1 MRYLSTYK
9 LFLEEVE
16 AQTEESETSGSDEK
30 FPDFGESTAVD
41 WGDNLDEK
49 SSEKQKESENKPETS
64 SGESSSN
71 TTEGENKPGE
81 ENNKPGEDNKNTE
94 NTTSTLSETIKLITQ
109 KITNAYDDTKP
120 EYFFRPYAVSWWR
133 SAVTAGLVR
142 DDEEKAVKSFFGE
155 KIQDQNSWWWGNVTS
170 ELSKHISFTKDG
182 KKISLIEALKSGQD
196 LNTIKNSVLNGM
208 KNEKDKQIV
217 GAGFQLLEDE
227 VYGDL
232 REKTLDKDNSF
243 FWDCGIEDGD
253 TYEIHVDPDFS
264 VGEVPTNLTISTT
277 REEWRQNM
285 DKVKNK
291 IAKSVKGDVFPI
303 IKTVTQIIAG
313 GFDPSSEQIWKPFKK
328 WYNDDESDAVAWFE
342 RDVKG
347 KIISN
352 ILDPL
357 KSKIEKEFKY
367 EDQKEKEHYLNEI
380 DRIKNELLPQV
391 VKGMWGNQLRDT
403 VEFTSYSFDRKNS
416 VYVEIDTDI

>member
-16 AQTEESETSGSDEK
+16 AQTEESETSDSDEK
-30 FPDFGESTAVD
+30 FPDFGENAQVD
-41 WGDNLDEK
+41 WGDNSDEE
-49 SSEKQKESENKPETS
+49 SSEKQKESENKPENS

-81 ENNKPGEDNKNTE
+81 ENKNTE
-94 NTTSTLSETIKLITQ
+94 NTTSTLSETIKSITQ
-109 KITNAYDDTKP
+109 KITVAYDDSNTA
-120 EYFFRPYAVSWWR
+120 YFFRPYAVSWWR
-133 SAVTAGLVR
+133 SAFAGKS
-142 DDEEKAVKSFFGE
+142 DDQEKAVKSFFG
-155 KIQDQNSWWWGNVTS
+155 KDIQDQNSWWWGNVTS

-217 GAGFQLLEDE
+217 GAGFQLLGDE

-232 REKTLDKDNSF
+232 REKTLDKDNRF
-243 FWDCGIEDGD
+243 FWDCFIEDGD
-253 TYEIHVDPDFS
+253 TYEIFVDPDFS
-264 VGEVPTNLTISTT
+264 VGEVPQKQMISETSA
-277 REEWRQNM
+277 EWR
-285 DKVKNK
+285 DKINNVKNS

-303 IKTVTQIIAG
+303 IKTVTQIISG
-313 GFDPSSEQIWKPFKK
+313 GFDSTSEGIWKPFKK

-342 RDVKG
+342 RSVKNP
-347 KIISN
+347 IISG

>member
-16 AQTEESETSGSDEK
+16 AQTEQSETSDSDEK
-30 FPDFGESTAVD
+30 FPDFGENAKVD
-41 WGDNLDEK
+41 WGDNSDEE

-71 TTEGENKPGE
+71 TPEGENKPGE
-81 ENNKPGEDNKNTE
+81 ENKNTE

-120 EYFFRPYAVSWWR
+120 EYFFRPYAVSSWR
-133 SAVTAGLVR
+133 TWVTFALVR

-155 KIQDQNSWWWGNVTS
+155 NIQDQNSWWWGNVTS

-182 KKISLIEALKSGQD
+182 KKTSLIEALKSGQD

-208 KNEKDKQIV
+208 KNEKEKQIV
-217 GAGFQLLEDE
+217 VAGFQLLGDE

-232 REKTLDKDNSF
+232 REKTLDKENSF
-243 FWDCGIEDGD
+243 FWDYGIEGGD
-253 TYEIHVDPDFS
+253 TYEIYVDPDFS
-264 VGEVPTNLTISTT
+264 VGEVPEKEMKSTT
-277 REEWRQNM
+277 RPEWR
-285 DKVKNK
+285 DKINNVKNSIASCK
-291 IAKSVKGDVFPI
+291 IGEVFDR
-303 IKTVTQIIAG
+303 IKKVTQIIAG
-313 GFDPSSEQIWKPFKK
+313 GFDPSSEPIWKPFKK

-342 RDVKG
+342 SNVKNP
-347 KIISN
+347 IISD

-367 EDQKEKEHYLNEI
+367 EDQKEKDHYLKEI
-380 DRIKNELLPQV
+380 NRIKNELLPKV
-391 VKGMWGNQLRDT
+391 VKGMWGNQLWDT
-403 VEFTSYSFDRKNS
+403 VEFTSYSFDRKDR